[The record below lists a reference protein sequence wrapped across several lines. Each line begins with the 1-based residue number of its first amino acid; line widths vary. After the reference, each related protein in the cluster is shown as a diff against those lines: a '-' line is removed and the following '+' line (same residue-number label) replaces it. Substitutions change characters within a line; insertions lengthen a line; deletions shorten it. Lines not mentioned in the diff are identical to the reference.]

1 MNPFLGL
8 AVLSGAI
15 SLITGIQA
23 GREAK
28 RKATQSAYDIKL
40 ERENAK
46 IQAMAQHNER
56 YAEYETIMA
65 QSEAWLGLANRGYDP
80 STMAGFKRS
89 KKELQKDIG
98 SINYTSLMR
107 DYRLRAKQQEVLSS
121 GEYAQTAAITTGFNN
136 AIQMA
141 YQYQTTKF
149 GKV

>member
-65 QSEAWLGLANRGYDP
+65 QADNWLGLSNRGYDP

-89 KKELQKDIG
+89 LKGLKKDTDKI
-98 SINYTSLMR
+98 SYTSLMR

-149 GKV
+149 G

>member
-56 YAEYETIMA
+56 FAEYETIMA
-65 QSEAWLGLANRGYDP
+65 QADNWLGLANRGYDP

-89 KKELQKDIG
+89 LKGLKKDTDK
-98 SINYTSLMR
+98 SSYTSLMR

-149 GKV
+149 G

>member
-56 YAEYETIMA
+56 FAEYLCI
-65 QSEAWLGLANRGYDP
+65 
-80 STMAGFKRS
+80 
-89 KKELQKDIG
+89 
-98 SINYTSLMR
+98 
-107 DYRLRAKQQEVLSS
+107 LS
-121 GEYAQTAAITTGFNN
+121 F
-136 AIQMA
+136 
-141 YQYQTTKF
+141 
-149 GKV
+149 

>member
-23 GREAK
+23 GNEAR
-28 RKATQSAYDIKL
+28 RKSRQSAYDIEL

-65 QSEAWLGLANRGYDP
+65 QADNWLGLANRGYDP
-80 STMAGFKRS
+80 SAMAGLGRSLKGLKRDAD
-89 KKELQKDIG
+89 K
-98 SINYTSLMR
+98 INYTSLMR

-121 GEYAQTAAITTGFNN
+121 VEYSQSAAITTGFNN
-136 AIQMA
+136 AIQME
-141 YQYQTTKF
+141 YKYQTTKF
-149 GKV
+149 GV